1 MLWQKPRNQ
10 TVKDKS
16 SSHSRRQPTE
26 AQDQAITNHLTQL
39 IHDLFGNN
47 LVEKR
52 ATPDNAT
59 KDDKDRAKCEA
70 ANA

>member
-1 MLWQKPRNQ
+1 M
-10 TVKDKS
+10 
-16 SSHSRRQPTE
+16 
-26 AQDQAITNHLTQL
+26 

-47 LVEKR
+47 LVEER